1 MKRTLFVAV
10 TTIITV
16 VLVVTSLGWVPELVS
31 SYVTPTDAEINSA
44 RVEWQLTVDGLVEHP
59 LTLSWVEIISMPR
72 STVNAELICV
82 DMPNHVIMEG
92 NWTGV
97 KLRLLLEKA
106 GISPKAIKVGFYA
119 EDGYSTDLTMETAI
133 RDDIILAY
141 EIDGEPLREV
151 LRLVVPGKWGYK
163 WISQVIGVELVDYDF
178 KGFWESRGY
187 SDEAEMTSNLTRPQI
202 PSPQPP
208 EIIPEFQSVLALLI
222 PVILITL
229 IAIIMKRKIKKRT
242 RVKVGNVRS

>member
-1 MKRTLFVAV
+1 MKRTLFAAI

-16 VLVVTSLGWVPELVS
+16 VLIVTSSGWVPELVS

-44 RVEWQLTVDGLVEHP
+44 RAEWQLTVAGLVEHP
-59 LTLSWVEIISMPR
+59 LTLSWAEIISMPR

-163 WISQVIGVELVDYDF
+163 WISQVISIELVDYDF

-187 SDEAEMTSNLTRPQI
+187 SDEAEMTSNLTRPEI

-208 EIIPEFQSVLALLI
+208 DNIPEFQSVLALLI

-229 IAIIMKRKIKKRT
+229 IAIIMKRKIKKRSG
-242 RVKVGNVRS
+242 VKVGNVHS